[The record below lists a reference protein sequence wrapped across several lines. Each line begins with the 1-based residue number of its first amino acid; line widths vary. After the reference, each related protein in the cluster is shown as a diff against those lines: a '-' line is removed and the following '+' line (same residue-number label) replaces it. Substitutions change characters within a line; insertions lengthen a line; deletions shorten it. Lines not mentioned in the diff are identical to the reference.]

1 MVFNKVTDSLRQWCI
16 KYAYTARSAYSPSN
30 SNDFRA
36 PPSSLTCRTASDL
49 AFWLGTLT
57 DRDFA
62 AYPSYC
68 RAVRELLPVRI
79 TPPLRHDPSKIE
91 QYYIQKTER
100 AFLKEFSRLT
110 PDCPSPG
117 IPYFRVLP
125 EAEASSVKR
134 RLAEVWDCHENQ
146 YWYPLSAVR
155 IPKEQL
161 CYLSASSLEGRLEH
175 LAELLDVA
183 EQHSYCLYE
192 GWFDLPNC
200 VETGEMD
207 DYAGSECFYSA
218 KDFRWLIYFSHEETV
233 SFAGSIVPAVKAR
246 FGSISR

>member
-1 MVFNKVTDSLRQWCI
+1 MIYNNVTDSLRRWCMEFEHRCQ
-16 KYAYTARSAYSPSN
+16 KDYSSAN
-30 SNDFRA
+30 SHDFRVQ
-36 PPSSLTCRTASDL
+36 PSSLTFRTASEL

-62 AYPSYC
+62 DYPSYC
-68 RAVRELLPVRI
+68 HAVRELLPVPI
-79 TPPLRHDPSKIE
+79 TPPLRHEPSRIE
-91 QYYIQKTER
+91 QYYMQKTEQ
-100 AFLKEFSRLT
+100 AFLRELSRLS

-125 EAEASSVKR
+125 EAEASFVKR
-134 RLAEVWDCHENQ
+134 RLAELWDSHENQ

-161 CYLSASSLEGRLEH
+161 FYLPASSLDGRLER
-175 LAELLDVA
+175 LEELLDLSERHA
-183 EQHSYCLYE
+183 FCLSE

-200 VETGEMD
+200 VETGELA

-233 SFAGSIVPAVKAR
+233 SFAGSIVSAVKAR
-246 FGSISR
+246 FGSTSV